1 MMTMHKLR
9 ISVALVL
16 IGLALGCKSTR
27 SISNSQYIRETGC
40 FPQGSPYTEGA
51 FAYHGELSEHDVLAI
66 DPERRITEA
75 EIAEALANTA
85 APALRRGST
94 ILLVQSGAV
103 IPDAPMI
110 AELERDFTVV
120 PFSGVPTGAHDGS
133 RGAYSRLLRLTA
145 ARAGCE
151 TIVCY
156 WGILESGR
164 SDVVTKTVSWVP
176 LAGWVLPDE
185 KQAMRIRLKVAVID
199 VRSGKWSVASPA
211 AHENRA
217 FSTRF
222 SRGSSDQQQVE
233 SLKRLAYASAA
244 RELTAAPR

>member
-1 MMTMHKLR
+1 MAMCKLR
-9 ISVALVL
+9 ICVVL
-16 IGLALGCKSTR
+16 GMIGLALGCKSTR
-27 SISNSQYIRETGC
+27 SISNSHYVRETGC
-40 FPQGSPYTEGA
+40 FAQGAPYAEAA
-51 FAYHGELSEHDVLAI
+51 FAYYGELSEHDVLAI

-85 APALRRGST
+85 PPTLRRGST

-103 IPDAPMI
+103 IPDAPMV
-110 AELERDFTVV
+110 AELERDFTIV
-120 PFSGVPTGAHDGS
+120 PFSGVPTDAHDGS
-133 RGAYSRLLRLTA
+133 KGAYSRLLRLTA

-151 TIVCY
+151 SILCY

-164 SDVVTKTVSWVP
+164 SDVITKTVSWVP
-176 LAGWVLPDE
+176 LAGWMLPDE

-199 VRSGKWSVASPA
+199 VRSGKWTVVSPA

-217 FSTRF
+217 ISTRF

-244 RELTAAPR
+244 RELGVTPR

>member
-1 MMTMHKLR
+1 MRKIR
-9 ISVALVL
+9 IYAAIGIMAL
-16 IGLALGCKSTR
+16 AFGCSTTR
-27 SISNSQYIRETGC
+27 SISRSQYTRETSC
-40 FPQGSPYTEGA
+40 FPAGPIDPHTHVA
-51 FAYHGELSEHDVLAI
+51 FGYYGELSEHDVLAL
-66 DPERRITEA
+66 DPDRRITEA
-75 EIAEALANTA
+75 DIAEALAGTA
-85 APALRRGST
+85 PPTPRRGST

-103 IPDAPMI
+103 IPDAPMV

-120 PFSGVPTGAHDGS
+120 PFSGVPTDAHDGS
-133 RGAYSRLLRLTA
+133 RGGYSRLLRLTA

-156 WGILESGR
+156 WGVLESGR
-164 SDVVTKTVSWVP
+164 SDVVTKTISWVP
-176 LAGWVLPDE
+176 IAGWVLPDE

-199 VRSGKWSVASPA
+199 VRSGKWTVISPA

-217 FSTRF
+217 ISTRF

-244 RELTAAPR
+244 LELGVAPR

>member
-1 MMTMHKLR
+1 MPKLR
-9 ISVALVL
+9 IYVAFAM
-16 IGLALGCKSTR
+16 IILAFGCSTTR
-27 SISNSQYIRETGC
+27 SISRSQYTRETSC
-40 FPQGSPYTEGA
+40 FPAAPTDPHTHAA
-51 FAYHGELSEHDVLAI
+51 FGYYGELSEHDVLAL

-75 EIAEALANTA
+75 DIAEALAHTA
-85 APALRRGST
+85 PPTLRRGST

-103 IPDAPMI
+103 IPDAPMV
-110 AELERDFTVV
+110 AALERDYTVV
-120 PFSGVPTGAHDGS
+120 PFSGVPTDAHDGS
-133 RGAYSRLLRLTA
+133 KGAYSRLLRLTA

-199 VRSGKWSVASPA
+199 VRSGKWTVVSPA

-217 FSTRF
+217 ISTRF

-244 RELTAAPR
+244 RELGVAPR